1 MEDKRKFNGG
11 HSTAPKSSSDLRL
24 QTKAEEEKTNYIILK
39 AVKQIKDVQ
48 TDEEAK
54 IEVVKELFCF
64 DRGKIFIAEHLL
76 GKPKETV
83 DQNVNINSFQLKD
96 IVKFKE

>member
-24 QTKAEEEKTNYIILK
+24 QTKAEEEKTNYYILT
-39 AVKQIKDVQ
+39 AIKEIKSVT
-48 TDEEAK
+48 TDAEAR
-54 IEVVKELFCF
+54 IEVIKELFTF

-83 DQNVNINSFQLKD
+83 DQNVNINNFELKD
-96 IVKFKE
+96 IIKFKE

>member
-1 MEDKRKFNGG
+1 MEDKRKNNGG

-24 QTKAEEEKTNYIILK
+24 QTKAEEEKTNYYILT
-39 AVKQIKDVQ
+39 AIKEIKSVT
-48 TDEEAK
+48 TDAEAR
-54 IEVVKELFCF
+54 IEVIKELFTF

-83 DQNVNINSFQLKD
+83 DQNVNINNFELKD
-96 IVKFKE
+96 IIKFKE